1 MSVIRKRIFSI
12 LGLVVAAAIAVA
24 LIKLAFFG
32 ASTVAAG
39 GDVPTGEV
47 VDPQVTVM
55 LGTVSNDVVLSGTVS
70 ADDAVPVKAP
80 LDGVATVDVG
90 VGDVVEAGQQI
101 GSIKGTNSSG
111 RPISVAVDA
120 PVAGTIS
127 ALSVVTNQNVTAG
140 AAWANIAPPGFYVT
154 ASVQPV
160 DRYRLI
166 TAPTEAQVTVSGGP
180 APFTCTNL
188 TVTTPL
194 AGSGSGSGD
203 PSGDPNGAAAPGTT
217 ARCVVPADVTVFPD
231 LVAQITISAGISE
244 NVLVVPVTSVLGAAE
259 SGVVYVVKPDGT
271 IEERPVTLGLSDGFN
286 VEVTSGL
293 TEGEVVLQFVPGAP
307 ASDPSQPGGGG
318 PVIINLGPVNG
329 SGTDDGS
336 GTK

>member
-32 ASTVAAG
+32 ASTAAAG

-70 ADDAVPVKAP
+70 ADDAVPIKAP
-80 LDGVATVDVG
+80 LDGIATVDVG
-90 VGDVVEAGQQI
+90 VGEVVAAGQQI
-101 GSIKGTNSSG
+101 GSIKGTNASG
-111 RPISVAVDA
+111 RAITVAVDA

-127 ALSVVTNQNVTAG
+127 ALTVVTNQNVTAG

-194 AGSGSGSGD
+194 AGSGSSD

-231 LVAQITISAGISE
+231 LVAQLTISAGISE
-244 NVLVVPVTSVLGAAE
+244 NVLIVPVTSVLGAAE
-259 SGVVYVVKPDGT
+259 SGVVYVVKDDGT
-271 IEERPVTLGLSDGFN
+271 TEERQVTLGLSDGVN

-293 TEGEVVLQFVPGAP
+293 TEGELVLQFVPGAP
-307 ASDPSQPGGGG
+307 ALDPSQTGDGGT
-318 PVIINLGPVNG
+318 VIINLGPG
-329 SGTDDGS
+329 DGGGVTTG